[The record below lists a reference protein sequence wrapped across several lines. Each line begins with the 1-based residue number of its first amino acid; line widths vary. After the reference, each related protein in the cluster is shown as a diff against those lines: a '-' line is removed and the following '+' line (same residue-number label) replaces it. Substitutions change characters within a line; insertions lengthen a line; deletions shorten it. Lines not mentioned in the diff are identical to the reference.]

1 MKKSLCLVLIAVLG
15 AGSMAWA
22 QIVPG
27 KRFEL
32 STSASLFNVKYKGAD
47 DSTTVINV
55 PLRVGFYIFKGLA
68 FEPELTLTFSSSG
81 GGESNTAVL
90 GSGNLSYSFI
100 LQGNVVSFILAGAG
114 YGNGQELLG
123 FASDL
128 ETGILALHA
137 GAGVKVLINETAAIR
152 LEYRF
157 TNYSGEKEYTYSFWG
172 WSYSYT
178 ADYGRSDHKVMVG
191 ISIFL

>member
-1 MKKSLCLVLIAVLG
+1 MKRTLCLALIAALG

-27 KRFEL
+27 KRIEL
-32 STSASLFNVKYKGAD
+32 STSASLFNVKYKDAD
-47 DSTTVINV
+47 GSTTVVNI
-55 PLRVGFYIFKGLA
+55 PLRVGFYVFKGLA
-68 FEPELTLTFSSSG
+68 FEPEIILTFSSWG
-81 GGESNTAVL
+81 GDETNTAVL
-90 GSGNLSYSFI
+90 GSGNLSYNFS
-100 LQGNVVSFILAGAG
+100 LKGNVVPFILAGAG

-123 FASDL
+123 IASDL
-128 ETGILALHA
+128 ETGILALHL
-137 GAGVKVLINETAAIR
+137 GAGIKVLFNKTAAIR

-178 ADYGRSDHKVMVG
+178 EDYGRSDHKFMVG

>member
-1 MKKSLCLVLIAVLG
+1 MKRLLSLLLVAVFAAG
-15 AGSMAWA
+15 ATAWA

-32 STSASLFNVKYKGAD
+32 STSASLFSVKYKDAD
-47 DSTTVINV
+47 ESTTLINV
-55 PLRVGFYIFKGLA
+55 PLRVGIYIFKGLA
-68 FEPELTLTFSSSG
+68 FEPELTLTFSSYG
-81 GGESNTAVL
+81 GNESNTAVL
-90 GSGNLSYSFI
+90 GSGNLSYNFS
-100 LQGNVVSFILAGAG
+100 LQGNVVPFILAGAG

-128 ETGILALHA
+128 ETGILALHL
-137 GAGVKVLINETAAIR
+137 GAGVKVLFNDTAAIR
-152 LEYRF
+152 LEYRY
-157 TNYSGEKEYTYSFWG
+157 TNYSGEKEHTYSFWG

-178 ADYGRSDHKVMVG
+178 TDYGRSDHKVMVG